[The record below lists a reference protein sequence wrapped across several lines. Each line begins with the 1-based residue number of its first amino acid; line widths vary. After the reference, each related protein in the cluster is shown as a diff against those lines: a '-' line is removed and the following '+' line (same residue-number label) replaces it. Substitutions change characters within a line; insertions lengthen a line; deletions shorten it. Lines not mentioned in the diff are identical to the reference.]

1 MSTLRG
7 LATNKINSKQTFITD
22 SMTCVVGQRALGDKE
37 SAALRTDKSPPVI
50 GLMLEPN
57 MGFEV

>member
-1 MSTLRG
+1 
-7 LATNKINSKQTFITD
+7 
-22 SMTCVVGQRALGDKE
+22 MTCVVGQGALGDKE